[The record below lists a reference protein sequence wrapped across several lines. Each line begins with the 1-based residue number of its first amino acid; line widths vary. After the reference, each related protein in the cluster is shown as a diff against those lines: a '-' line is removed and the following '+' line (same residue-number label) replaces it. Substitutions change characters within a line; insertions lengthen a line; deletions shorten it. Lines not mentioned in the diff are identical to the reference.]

1 MVYTESKCKIN
12 EPYLALR
19 WHRQPHWAVH
29 GSIPFC
35 TRTAAL
41 PASRLNDASVTDN
54 PESYDA
60 LALFGFRFLRTL
72 LHPRIL
78 LSLVSVPQPG
88 FGVGRWH
95 MKSGG

>member
-1 MVYTESKCKIN
+1 MNLILHSDGTDAV
-12 EPYLALR
+12 
-19 WHRQPHWAVH
+19 RQPHWAIH
-29 GSIPFC
+29 ESIPFR

-41 PASRLNDASVTDN
+41 PASRLNDASVTDS